1 MIEQLEVGDIILL
14 KKEYWDNPEQPVTG
28 IVTRIKG
35 DPSDPFI
42 SFMENGAKSAT
53 LKEEIQAIYKL
64 RCTLDYGIPNEV
76 ESGSPNT
83 ITHDG
88 SIYTEDE
95 FFHPN
100 D

>member
-14 KKEYWDNPEQPVTG
+14 KKEYWDNPEQPITG
-28 IVTRIKG
+28 VVIRLRGTK
-35 DPSDPFI
+35 SDPNVIFKEDGVE
-42 SFMENGAKSAT
+42 SLT
-53 LKEEIQAIYKL
+53 YKEEIQAIYKL
-64 RCTLDYGIPNEV
+64 RCTLDYKVIKDEQDYG
-76 ESGSPNT
+76 
-83 ITHDG
+83 D

>member
-28 IVTRIKG
+28 IVTRIEG

-64 RCTLDYGIPNEV
+64 RCTLDYEV
-76 ESGSPNT
+76 VKDEQDYG
-83 ITHDG
+83 D

>member
-28 IVTRIKG
+28 VVTLIKG

-42 SFMENGAKSAT
+42 SFMENGAKSDT

-64 RCTLDYGIPNEV
+64 RCTLCYEV
-76 ESGSPNT
+76 VKDEKD
-83 ITHDG
+83 DG
-88 SIYTEDE
+88 NSIYTEDE